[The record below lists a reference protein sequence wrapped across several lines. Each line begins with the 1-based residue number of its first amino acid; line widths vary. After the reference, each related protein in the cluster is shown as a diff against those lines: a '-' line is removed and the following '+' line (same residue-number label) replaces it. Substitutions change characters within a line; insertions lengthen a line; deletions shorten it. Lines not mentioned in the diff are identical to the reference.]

1 MQTLYADGAAASVLA
16 IGIATQSPAVD
27 YTALAIYGLGAPA
40 VHLGH
45 GRYGAA
51 ALDFGLRVTGPVILS
66 LTGFAID
73 MAASSPCSSDS
84 WCFRGLAGA
93 SIGLIAGY
101 VSVVVTDAAF
111 IARED
116 APPEDAA
123 TAHPRST
130 AAGVEWTVAP
140 MMSRGAGPTG
150 LAVAGTF

>member
-1 MQTLYADGAAASVLA
+1 MQTLYADGAAASILA
-16 IGIATQSPAVD
+16 IGIATQSPVVD

-51 ALDFGLRVTGPVILS
+51 ALDFGLRVTGPILAS

-73 MAASSPCSSDS
+73 TAASSPCDSDS

-93 SIGLIAGY
+93 TIGLIVGY

-111 IARED
+111 IAREEV
-116 APPEDAA
+116 PPDDAA
-123 TAHPRST
+123 TARPRPAT
-130 AAGVEWTVAP
+130 AGVEWTVAP
-140 MMSRGAGPTG
+140 MLSRGSGPTG
-150 LAVAGTF
+150 LTVAGTF